1 MYKQSL
7 LKPSTLSRIFAAFI
21 LLLIVMLFLS
31 LFNYYQAL
39 VQSYQT
45 SLSSMA
51 TRLAYQIEDYRYQAN
66 HIYKLANDKS
76 IAPTVDRLSVTE
88 MRHDIF
94 WLNSTNQTIDAIVFG
109 SNKTAS
115 RVLATKLANYMEI
128 VWGARNEY
136 NSMYYLNGLDNTLVL
151 VTTHS
156 ILKPELRFKESYLTL
171 TSEEKRADMLAQST
185 QLDRREI
192 ISNIQKYSPDDLFYY
207 TYRLMFNSP
216 GQLTSVI
223 SFDISINSLIPSSL
237 NGNFFTINSRPSS
250 TGSSESYSSWVGT
263 KLIFSQ
269 PIEGT
274 SYQIYYH
281 VALKNI
287 IFNVV
292 SYNFWLVM
300 GMVIMIFLALLIMVF
315 IRKRL
320 ISPNT
325 NMLQE
330 LQFNESLND
339 DIINHISYGI
349 LVYDFNTNKKIL
361 GNNIANQLLPSMDLV
376 HIKEMAIE
384 NHDVIQVSIENIV
397 YEITLVDSTTKANT
411 MLFIIMDKD
420 KEALTQKRQELA
432 NREYKKNIHMRKIV
446 FENMC
451 SEILPALMQ
460 IDKQLTNITQIS
472 DKNIRSFTLKAE
484 SQLFYI
490 NRWFKNIELLNQLE
504 SQTVPIKNEKIS
516 ISQMT
521 SQFLKQN
528 LSQLNNKGLSLYFH
542 NNINPDSLINTD
554 PTYLQQLIQLIWDYS
569 IATTSFGKISFTL
582 SYNADK
588 NTVSLN
594 VRDSGIGLNNQEL
607 SNLQSPFTGQT
618 LNAAH
623 FSQSGITFYLCKL
636 LVKRMNGT
644 FSIRTSSAIGT
655 HYEIS
660 LPATNE
666 MMVKEYPPLL
676 EDIHI
681 RLNIHNADIS
691 RIVRNTLTNYGAEFL
706 DLSESSPH
714 TDWDLLITD
723 NNEEHFEHIIKID
736 GSLLGIN
743 ELLPHYLTVNY
754 NFADE
759 LIDAISRL
767 IENSGNEDNHPDRPI
782 ANDFEPKFA
791 SLTPHNS
798 IESEIISYQ
807 LNLANS
813 GYRDLFVTTVPIDI
827 NKLYNSESV
836 EDLTELKNT
845 AHRLKGVFA
854 MLEFT
859 VLHKLCEDL
868 EHYIADENGLEI
880 KNCISM
886 LDNSVKKLMPEGNQ

>member
-1 MYKQSL
+1 MYKQSS

-31 LFNYYQAL
+31 LFNYYQAW
-39 VQSYQT
+39 VQNRQT

-51 TRLAYQIEDYRYQAN
+51 TRLAYQIEDYRYQAS
-66 HIYKLANDKS
+66 HIYKLANDKTT
-76 IAPTVDRLSVTE
+76 PTAIDKLSVTE

-94 WLNSTNQTIDAIVFG
+94 WLSSANQTIDAIVFG
-109 SNKTAS
+109 NNKKANN
-115 RVLATKLANYMEI
+115 VLATKLADYMEI

-171 TSEEKRADMLAQST
+171 TAEEKRADMLTQST
-185 QLDRREI
+185 LLDRREI
-192 ISNIQKYSPDDLFYY
+192 ISNIQKYSPDNLFYY

-223 SFDISINSLIPSSL
+223 SFDISINSLIPASL
-237 NGNFFTINSRPSS
+237 NGDFFTINTRPSS
-250 TGSSESYSSWVGT
+250 TGSNESHTSWVGT
-263 KLIFSQ
+263 NLIFSQ

-274 SYQIYYH
+274 SYQLYYH
-281 VALKNI
+281 TSLKNI
-287 IFNVV
+287 IFNMV
-292 SYNFWLVM
+292 SFNLWLM
-300 GMVIMIFLALLIMVF
+300 TGMLIMIFLALLIMAF

-330 LQFNESLND
+330 LHFNEALNNAL
-339 DIINHISYGI
+339 INHIAYGI
-349 LVYDFNTNKKIL
+349 LVYDFNANKKIL
-361 GNNIANQLLPSMDLV
+361 SNNIANQLLPSMDLV

-397 YEITLVDSTTKANT
+397 YEIVLVESATKANT
-411 MLFIIMDKD
+411 VMFIIVDKD

-432 NREYKKNIHMRKIV
+432 NREYKKNIQMRKVV

-451 SEILPALMQ
+451 SEILPALIQ
-460 IDKQLTNITQIS
+460 VDDQLTKLAKIS
-472 DKNIRSFTLKAE
+472 DENNQKFVLEIE

-490 NRWFKNIELLNQLE
+490 NRWFENIGLLNQLE
-504 SQTVPIKNEKIS
+504 SETTPLKSEKIS
-516 ISQMT
+516 IVNVVN
-521 SQFLKQN
+521 QFLKQN
-528 LSQLNNKGLSLYFH
+528 LSRLNNKGLALYFH
-542 NNINPDSLINTD
+542 NNINPDSLIETNLA
-554 PTYLQQLIQLIWDYS
+554 YLQHLIQLIWDYS

-582 SYNADK
+582 SYDSEK
-588 NTVSLN
+588 RVVLLN
-594 VRDSGIGLNNQEL
+594 IRDSGSGLSNQEL
-607 SNLQSPFTGQT
+607 NNLQSPFLGKI
-618 LNAAH
+618 LNSSH
-623 FSQSGITFYLCKL
+623 FTRSGMTFYLCKL

-644 FSIRTSSAIGT
+644 FSIRTSDAIGT
-655 HYEIS
+655 HYEIT

-666 MMVKEYPPLL
+666 LLVKDYPALL
-676 EDIHI
+676 EDVYV

-691 RIVRNTLTNYGAEFL
+691 RIIRNTLANYGAEFL
-706 DLSESSPH
+706 DLNESSPH

-723 NNEEHFEHIIKID
+723 NNEECFEHIIKIN
-736 GSLLGIN
+736 GNLSGMH
-743 ELLPHYLTVNY
+743 ELQPHYIEVNY

-759 LIDAISRL
+759 LISAISLL
-767 IENSGNEDNHPDRPI
+767 IENSDSEDECSRLPEPNEVESQTSLSNPDGEMENAI
-782 ANDFEPKFA
+782 K
-791 SLTPHNS
+791 
-798 IESEIISYQ
+798 SYQ
-807 LNLANS
+807 LVLANS
-813 GYRDLFVTTVPIDI
+813 GYRDLFITTVPIDI

-859 VLHKLCEDL
+859 VLHKICEDL
-868 EHYIADENGLEI
+868 ERYIADENGLEI
-880 KNCISM
+880 RKCISM